1 MDEQEFR
8 SDLAANGYE
17 CKEFSM
23 QANTYNPD
31 HTHPWHAR
39 LFIQE
44 GELTLTTPDGERT
57 CRPGDSC
64 TLGAETVHSERV
76 GAREMRGL
84 LGIKQP

>member
-1 MDEQEFR
+1 MDEQQFR

-17 CKEFSM
+17 CSEFSM

-44 GELTLTTPDGERT
+44 GELTLTTPDGEHT
-57 CRPGDSC
+57 YRPGDSC
-64 TLGAETVHSERV
+64 ELAEETVHSERV
-76 GAREMRGL
+76 GQGDMRGL
-84 LGIKQP
+84 LGTKRP